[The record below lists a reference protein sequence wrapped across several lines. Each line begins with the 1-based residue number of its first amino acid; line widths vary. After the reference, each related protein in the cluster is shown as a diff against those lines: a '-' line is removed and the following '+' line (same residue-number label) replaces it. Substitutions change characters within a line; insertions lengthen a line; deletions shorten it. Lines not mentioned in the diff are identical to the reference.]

1 MILQGSRLL
10 GRRAQLVSPK
20 NGRLLGP
27 TFDGDGNVISDTDLE
42 NGAVTSYTYNA
53 RNELVQTTGPY
64 PDPQHPISPTSS
76 SESGTWLDDT
86 ITVTVPHVTEYAT
99 PVTPDGTGGGVGYRI
114 TYTTY
119 TEDTATHYASG
130 TGSSHAWSFS
140 GLTEGQQY
148 EFQVSL
154 PDAGS
159 GDITT
164 NASFSYING
173 SDSSASIGTYDEALA
188 ARADYTTHDGTTA
201 TTWQGM
207 VVFTAAGENASFEL
221 DSGDGHTLIP
231 DVQLQ
236 KARPVT
242 TYAYN
247 LDGTLASETDP
258 LGNTTAWTYDA
269 DGNEASMTLP
279 DPATGENTSEVHGA
293 VTDYAYDL
301 VGNLTS
307 TTYPSPTGV
316 EDSYVTTTSTYDQA
330 NNLESTTDANGNVT
344 TFAHNAVGDT
354 LSLTDS
360 DGNTTSWTYDRDGQQ
375 TSQSELVALGYYP
388 DGTVQTAVAT
398 SYDFYDPAGNLTT
411 TVDSDSRSITYTF
424 DHLSEEKSEAWTDA
438 AGGAA
443 GGVAYSYDAAGY
455 MTSASNGTGS
465 STTNV
470 ADYSYGY
477 TTTGNVQ
484 TENINLAGLGT
495 TAVTLA
501 ADYDYNNNRTT
512 LAANIGGGTPEF
524 DYSTETGTPT
534 GRFTGFSGGTNDFKD
549 TFSYNSLG
557 DMTDIVQTDQPTGTY
572 NDVTDKHVAM
582 SYDADERVNGIDMYQ
597 SSGTSSLV
605 AAAGYKYNGDSELT
619 DLTYNSL
626 ADGTGTVLAGYHWD
640 YNAAGAVSDMYSR
653 NDSNATTPNTTFT
666 GTGSNWGKATYS
678 YGPTAQLLGASY
690 SSDFANPPSTDAGK
704 TYDPN
709 GNRTS
714 VAPVTGTATTT
725 GADNRLLFDGT
736 YTFRYDAE
744 GNRVMQWVNN
754 SGSPEAAPQSGDT
767 DITVYTWNNANQLVG
782 ATHYAN
788 YSDYTAETPVPDWT
802 VAYGNDPF
810 GRMVSRS
817 SSVTVDDVTTTTDE
831 NFIYDGQNV
840 ALILDDSG
848 AVMERELGGPAVDQY
863 FASEAGLANIKGLDA
878 NTVNWLLADNQGTIR
893 DVVRLVSGTPTLENH
908 LTYAAFGNLTGQ
920 TSTAAGDAPT
930 FYTNGTYLDPLTGLN
945 KMDARWASLVD
956 AVFASKDPIG
966 FNSGTT
972 NLSGYVGNSPTNFTD
987 PSGMNAEAEE
997 GREDDLDELD
1007 PEGRLDPFER
1017 FALEMRRRRKQ
1028 ELMREG
1034 KSPYE
1039 EMEPTP
1045 ENAAWRNMD
1054 PYSEGEGPGG
1064 ELSAPAGPPGE
1075 DYTLPSNI
1083 QPPARFSGPNYTYNR
1098 PPDESYGP
1106 KPWVPGT
1113 PTGEISSGAAS
1124 GTSDEIP
1131 VEDAVEDAAS
1141 RPYSH
1146 RNDNTKIE
1154 AGRKFQSQQRE
1165 NILNANRTRNGG
1177 KLMSDD
1183 PNDPWFGKELKGPG
1197 PRRYAGDTVPP
1208 NEAKVDHIIPH
1219 WAEWKT
1225 TWNQ

>member
-1 MILQGSRLL
+1 MASYEDENGNYTYFTYDNL
-10 GRRAQLVSPK
+10 GREVNETDPADSDGNSPQTNFVYDPMGNVTSESVLQAVSNTDQLWRNTTYTYNSLEQLSTVSAPGPDGSMTPAVTTYTYTPTGNVYQITDADNGVETFAYNAIGEQTGDSLPDPASGLPGGPTKSTAYDPLGRMKSVISPPIGVNGVDGTSTTGYGYTFGTSSSPGMTVTTTLPNASDGSGSGGPQTIDVYDQNRNLVNETSPSPVDGSGTPTTYQYDPLGRPAQAVSPK
-20 NGRLLGP
+20 NKALLGP
-27 TFDGDGNVISDTDLE
+27 TYDADGNVISDTDLE

-512 LAANIGGGTPEF
+512 LAANIGGSEAPTFNSDGTF
-524 DYSTETGTPT
+524 AHFND
-534 GRFTGFSGGTNDFKD
+534 GTNDFIN
-549 TFSYNSLG
+549 TYQYNSLG
-557 DMTDIVQTDQPTGTY
+557 EMKNEVQTSQTSGTY
-572 NDVTDKHVAM
+572 NVVAPKTVTFA
-582 SYDADERVNGIDMYQ
+582 YDSAERLTNVNRYATDDLGSLG
-597 SSGTSSLV
+597 SSTLV
-605 AAAGYKYNGDSELT
+605 AGATYSYNRASELT
-619 DLTYNSL
+619 GLTYVNGATSTL
-626 ADGTGTVLAGYHWD
+626 AAYHWD
-640 YNAAGAVSDMYSR
+640 YNAASVVTDFYSR
-653 NDSNATTPNTTFT
+653 NDASSSPDSSYEP
-666 GTGSNWGKATYS
+666 GTSNWGHADYA
-678 YGPTAQLLGASY
+678 YDPTAQLTSTTY
-690 SSDFANPPSTDAGK
+690 TDFANPPTDDTSLA
-704 TYDPN
+704 YDPN
-709 GNRTS
+709 GNRTANTLGS
-714 VAPVTGTATTT
+714 TTSAT
-725 GADNRLLFDGT
+725 NRVLFDGT
-736 YTFRYDAE
+736 YFYQYDAA
-744 GNRVMQWVNN
+744 GNRIAQYQN
-754 SGSPEAAPQSGDT
+754 SVTNQLDSDAT
-767 DITVYTWNNANQLVG
+767 DVTLYAWNNRNELVG
-782 ATHYAN
+782 IKHYAD
-788 YSDYTAETPVPDWT
+788 YSGTPVADWEIT
-802 VAYGNDPF
+802 YGVDAF
-810 GRMVSRS
+810 GRTVSRS
-817 SSVTVDDVTTTTDE
+817 PTGLSGETDE
-831 NFIYDGQNV
+831 NYVFDGANL
-840 ALILDDSG
+840 ALVLNDAG
-848 AVMERELGGPAVDQY
+848 QVTERELYAPAVDAIM
-863 FASEAGLANIKGLDA
+863 ASEVVSPTSEGDGGGQAAG
-878 NTVNWLLADNQGTIR
+878 TTNWMLGDNNGTIR
-893 DVVRLVSGTPTLENH
+893 DVVQAGSVVEGAMTAELMDHVIYSAYGVPSQGADFTSDALPRFGFNGMRRD
-908 LTYAAFGNLTGQ
+908 AA
-920 TSTAAGDAPT
+920 
-930 FYTNGTYLDPLTGLN
+930 TGLF
-945 KMDARWASLVD
+945 
-956 AVFASKDPIG
+956 FAQYRPYDPR
-966 FNSGTT
+966 T
-972 NLSGYVGNSPTNFTD
+972 
-987 PSGMNAEAEE
+987 
-997 GREDDLDELD
+997 R
-1007 PEGRLDPFER
+1007 RLD
-1017 FALEMRRRRKQ
+1017 
-1028 ELMREG
+1028 
-1034 KSPYE
+1034 
-1039 EMEPTP
+1039 
-1045 ENAAWRNMD
+1045 AA
-1054 PYSEGEGPGG
+1054 
-1064 ELSAPAGPPGE
+1064 
-1075 DYTLPSNI
+1075 
-1083 QPPARFSGPNYTYNR
+1083 
-1098 PPDESYGP
+1098 
-1106 KPWVPGT
+1106 
-1113 PTGEISSGAAS
+1113 
-1124 GTSDEIP
+1124 
-1131 VEDAVEDAAS
+1131 
-1141 RPYSH
+1141 
-1146 RNDNTKIE
+1146 
-1154 AGRKFQSQQRE
+1154 
-1165 NILNANRTRNGG
+1165 
-1177 KLMSDD
+1177 
-1183 PNDPWFGKELKGPG
+1183 
-1197 PRRYAGDTVPP
+1197 
-1208 NEAKVDHIIPH
+1208 
-1219 WAEWKT
+1219 
-1225 TWNQ
+1225 